1 MDDGR
6 PPVLHEGIGLSGN
19 REDTLLVIVLDVGGG
34 VGFVDPCN
42 PGGVSGDG
50 RRPSSPPREGGR

>member
-1 MDDGR
+1 MK
-6 PPVLHEGIGLSGN
+6 GIGLSGN